1 MIMAKKPILTDEALD
16 DGVPAAALGRSVGA
30 TRNVDAPAPPSVTRV
45 VVDAATTP
53 ERDVQGH
60 EVPGRDVLGQDAP
73 GRDASGNMRPKTR
86 IHGYGDAPASDA
98 PAIVPVVGWLV
109 VTEGPGR
116 GAAMA
121 LISGMNAV
129 GRGDGNAVQIDF
141 GDRAISR
148 EAHAYVIYDN
158 EMRTFH
164 VSHGGKTNLV
174 RLNDAP
180 VLAAEPLSHGDTLRI
195 GATSL
200 RFVAL
205 CGADFD
211 WSVP

>member
-30 TRNVDAPAPPSVTRV
+30 TRNVDAPAPPPVTRV
-45 VVDAATTP
+45 VVDVATTP
-53 ERDVQGH
+53 ERDVQ
-60 EVPGRDVLGQDAP
+60 GQDAP

-116 GAAMA
+116 GAAMG

-164 VSHGGKTNLV
+164 VTHGGKTNLV

-211 WSVP
+211 WSAP